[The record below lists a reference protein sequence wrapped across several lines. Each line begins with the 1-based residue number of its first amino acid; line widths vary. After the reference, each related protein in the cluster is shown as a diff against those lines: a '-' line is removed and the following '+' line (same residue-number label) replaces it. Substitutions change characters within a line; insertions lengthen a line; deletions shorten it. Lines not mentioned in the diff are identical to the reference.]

1 MWKFQGSTK
10 KKWNFQAGV
19 IKKKSCGISM
29 GSESVFFLALEIPMG
44 LTQFCE
50 IFGAEASLQHIL
62 SGISKI
68 KVMNLNIPVVF
79 FKKHVLNEPPLFG
92 FFQE

>member
-1 MWKFQGSTK
+1 
-10 KKWNFQAGV
+10 
-19 IKKKSCGISM
+19 
-29 GSESVFFLALEIPMG
+29 MG

-62 SGISKI
+62 SGISEI

-92 FFQE
+92 FFLE